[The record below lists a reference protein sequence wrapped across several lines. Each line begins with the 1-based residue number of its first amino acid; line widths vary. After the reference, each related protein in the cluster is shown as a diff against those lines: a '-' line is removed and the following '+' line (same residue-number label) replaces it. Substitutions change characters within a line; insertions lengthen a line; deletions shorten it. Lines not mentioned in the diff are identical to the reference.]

1 MSQPI
6 ISPGKIQQLS
16 TELPSLESGL
26 AIVVDGDKAPR
37 AISKGQYLFIKNH
50 STLATGGYHA
60 TAAISSGANVAGSVA
75 VDEDGICNSGIIKPT
90 LVTSSSNYQNTG
102 GSPLT
107 WKYVGCSITVPAYS
121 VGIIHA
127 RTTYASGRPQGLML
141 SSSNSDVN
149 SLVRTYITADTESQ
163 SLYDLSY
170 NVFTGSS
177 SETLYLWEKRGS
189 SGNYQNYFYMQLFYW
204 KYQ

>member
-60 TAAISSGANVAGSVA
+60 TAAISSGANVAESVSA
-75 VDEDGICNSGIIKPT
+75 DSDGICNSGLIKPT
-90 LVTSSSNYQNTG
+90 LITSHSTFK
-102 GSPLT
+102 SPDDTMT
-107 WKYVGCSITVPAYS
+107 WKYVGCSITLPAYS
-121 VGIIHA
+121 FGCIEA
-127 RTTYASGRPQGLML
+127 RTSWSSGRPEGLL
-141 SSSNSDVN
+141 ISTSNTSIEYTMSWEIPPQTSTSIY
-149 SLVRTYITADTESQ
+149 SLTC
-163 SLYDLSY
+163 
-170 NVFTGSS
+170 NVFTGS
-177 SETLYLWEKRGS
+177 TTKTYYLWERRAS
-189 SGNYQNYFYMQLFYW
+189 SGTYQNVFDMSLLYW